1 MRKTTCRNIIGILK
15 NSFDCVIILIRY
27 KYIHTNVKNLTWK
40 KKKKKKKNAAFCY
53 DTFLEKYFISV
64 QPYLGWQ
71 EELEKNVLPTVLFL

>member
-27 KYIHTNVKNLTWK
+27 KYIHINVKNLTWK
-40 KKKKKKKNAAFCY
+40 KKQKKTAFCY

>member
-27 KYIHTNVKNLTWK
+27 KYIHKNLKNITR

-71 EELEKNVLPTVLFL
+71 EELEKIVLPTVLFL

>member
-27 KYIHTNVKNLTWK
+27 KYIHINVKNLTWK
-40 KKKKKKKNAAFCY
+40 KNQKKPAFCY

>member
-1 MRKTTCRNIIGILK
+1 M
-15 NSFDCVIILIRY
+15 
-27 KYIHTNVKNLTWK
+27 K
-40 KKKKKKKNAAFCY
+40 KKKNKNKNAAFCY